1 MAGLS
6 DYSGEFD
13 PEFSHDNFSKDVL
26 LKLLEAYREY
36 ILRIDGFWYLASM
49 EKWGRDEAYDC
60 DIKVWEKALPFE
72 LKAMT
77 DTMNIH
83 GNDVAAVM
91 KYMQVNPWLSLCEY
105 TINMKTHDHAILTK
119 YTCPTL
125 FALEKEGK
133 GREKYQCQEISP
145 WTFETISHFFNPKIE
160 VTGLSVPPRTDCN
173 DICCQW
179 EFKLDR

>member
-1 MAGLS
+1 MIELE
-6 DYSGEFD
+6 DYRGEFD
-13 PEFSHDNFSKDVL
+13 PEFDHAHFSKDVL
-26 LKLLEAYREY
+26 LKLMEVYREY
-36 ILRIDGFWYLASM
+36 ILRIDGFWYLAAM

-60 DIKVWEKALPFE
+60 DIKVWEKAQLFE
-72 LKAMT
+72 LQVMT
-77 DTMNIH
+77 DVLDIH
-83 GNDVAAVM
+83 GDDVLTVM
-91 KYMQVNPWLSLCEY
+91 KYLQVNPWLSLCQH
-105 TINMKTHDHAILTK
+105 TIDLKNHNHAILTK

-145 WTFETISHFFNPKIE
+145 WTYETISHFFNPDIKVIP
-160 VTGLSVPPRTDCN
+160 LRVPPRTDYS